1 VQAIDDPAGQAVP
14 VTNGEIV
21 APDRAGV
28 YFMRRGGAK
37 AGADVVNGETEE
49 SSLARL
55 APPALRA
62 RFDGRDV
69 AITADGERWATDAYT
84 GSARRPLSTPLLIL
98 AALVLVVEALVARG
112 SGERSSRGTVKAA
125 A

>member
-1 VQAIDDPAGQAVP
+1 MAREVPIRSETIKLGQLLKLAGLIGSGSEAKDLLAGEAVH
-14 VTNGEIV
+14 
-21 APDRAGV
+21 
-28 YFMRRGGAK
+28 
-37 AGADVVNGETEE
+37 VNGEPEE

-69 AITADGERWATDAYT
+69 TITADGERWASDAYT

-112 SGERSSRGTVKAA
+112 SGERGSRGTVKAA